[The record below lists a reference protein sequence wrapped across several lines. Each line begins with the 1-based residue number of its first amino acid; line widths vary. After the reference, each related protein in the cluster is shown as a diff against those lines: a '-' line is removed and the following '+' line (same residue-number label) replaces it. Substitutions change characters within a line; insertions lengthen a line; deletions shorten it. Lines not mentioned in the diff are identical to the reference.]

1 MVIYGVT
8 TSLGES
14 DFNKT
19 IAVFNILRV
28 GQENTIKLF
37 DFFWDNY
44 IFSLFS
50 PQKIAKKKITCCQ
63 QWIVKFPFQDI

>member
-19 IAVFNILRV
+19 IAVFNTLRV

-44 IFSLFS
+44 FFSLFS
-50 PQKIAKKKITCCQ
+50 PQKLQRKK
-63 QWIVKFPFQDI
+63 